1 MRHGAYPSQQVAGC
15 VVLLHGGEESSMSTS
30 VSVFGLGLMGRPI
43 ARTLT
48 GKGFQVTG
56 WNRSPLAADLTQGI
70 PLAASLEA
78 TAKSEICL
86 LILADSEAVDAVLG
100 QVQRYLRMGQIV
112 LDMGTSDPARSKS
125 HSARLAARGVGWVDA
140 PVSGGPE
147 GAAAGSLAI
156 MAGGT
161 GDHFARVKP
170 ILDALGSNV
179 VLMGGPGAGHI
190 AKIVNQLIVGL
201 TIEAVAEGLVL
212 AERSGLD
219 PGLVQQALRGG
230 FADSK
235 VMQIHGT
242 RMIKREYTPGGKVK
256 TQLKDLRMALRLAEA
271 VRLTLPHLES
281 AASRYQQLVDQGHAD
296 LDHSALHK
304 LLAR

>member
-1 MRHGAYPSQQVAGC
+1 MPDA
-15 VVLLHGGEESSMSTS
+15 

-43 ARTLT
+43 ARTLA
-48 GKGFQVTG
+48 GKGFHVTG
-56 WNRSPLAADLTQGI
+56 WNRSPLAAELTRGI
-70 PLAASLEA
+70 PMAASLEA
-78 TAKSEICL
+78 AARSEICL
-86 LILADSEAVDAVLG
+86 LILADSDAVDAVLG
-100 QVQRYLRMGQIV
+100 QVQRQLRAGQIV

-125 HSARLAARGVGWVDA
+125 HAARLAATGVGWVDA

-147 GAAAGSLAI
+147 GAATGSLAI

-161 GDHFARVKP
+161 NDHFARVKP
-170 ILDALGSNV
+170 VLDALGGNV
-179 VLMGGPGAGHI
+179 VHVGGPGAGHI
-190 AKIVNQLIVGL
+190 AKIINQLIVGL
-201 TIEAVAEGLVL
+201 AIEAVAEALVL

-242 RMIKREYTPGGKVK
+242 RMIKRDYTPGGKVR

-271 VRLTLPHLES
+271 ARLTLPHLES
-281 AASRYQQLVDQGHAD
+281 VASRYQQLVDQGHTD
-296 LDHSALHK
+296 LDHSALHT
-304 LLAR
+304 LLTR